1 MKIQNLCEHR
11 TNGIVDYYTADLVE
25 NETTIPVEFSMPGNR
40 EYIAYNL
47 KTEMI
52 YPIESVG
59 NKKLDIKDWRDG
71 DEIVLVVAIPQNN

>member
-11 TNGIVDYYTADLVE
+11 TNGVVDYYTADLVE
-25 NETTIPVEFSMPGNR
+25 NETTIPVEFSMAGNG

-47 KTEMI
+47 KTKMI
-52 YPIESVG
+52 YPIEFVG
-59 NKKLDIKDWRDG
+59 NKKPDIKDWRDG

>member
-1 MKIQNLCEHR
+1 MKIQNLCEHS
-11 TNGIVDYYTADLVE
+11 TNGVVDYYTADLVE
-25 NETTIPVEFSMPGNR
+25 NETTITVEFSMAGNR

-71 DEIVLVVAIPQNN
+71 DDIVLGGAIPRDN

>member
-1 MKIQNLCEHR
+1 MYLN
-11 TNGIVDYYTADLVE
+11 
-25 NETTIPVEFSMPGNR
+25 
-40 EYIAYNL
+40 IAYNL

>member
-25 NETTIPVEFSMPGNR
+25 NETTIPVEFSMAGNR

-71 DEIVLVVAIPQNN
+71 DDIVLGGVIPRDN

>member
-25 NETTIPVEFSMPGNR
+25 NETTIPVKFSMTGNR

-59 NKKLDIKDWRDG
+59 NKKLDIKDWMDG